1 MNRRGI
7 LRAHLGLFA
16 VVSLVLFAT
25 TDDRFPGSTADG
37 RQMIWTA
44 VAIAETGE
52 IGQARGRD
60 LTVPR
65 PDGDSVSRFGLGMS
79 FAQVPAALGA
89 PIVEARLGPATSQ
102 PLFLIAP
109 FLFVLAAAA
118 FAGLTVRELGGSHSA
133 ERTAILFATLAGPLG
148 TYAALDASESLQA
161 AALMIALWASVVAAR
176 SSGRAATRASLLAGA
191 ACGIALLTKSALL
204 VVAPLTL
211 LPLLAGHDR
220 SRQVTT
226 GDDGLRR
233 VTTGNDRWVRT
244 LVALAVFAVFGA
256 VWIDLEVTRFGAPL
270 MGYAGESFSH
280 SPIDGLWRLLVGVNK
295 GLLWYFPALVAVL
308 VGLAHNFGDWRS
320 ARGLTFLAACG
331 CLIAM
336 LLTAAGWWA
345 WHGDDGWGPRLI
357 VAAVPLL
364 AVCAAL
370 AVDTWP
376 ATTRTTLIAISVLMN
391 LHPLFQH
398 PTPVFHFRLSASWP
412 AADASFAAQLP
423 RFARREA
430 AGKTYVVPESV
441 LASIPEA
448 SPFVVLPWFF
458 VATHFGDSSV
468 RAEALRH
475 PPWIA
480 ARPDIVPSEPFVTAI
495 SSTPVRWP
503 HWGRSFG
510 AGNIGADTGAYDAGL
525 TDQVLRAQSLRSLV
539 RAERL
544 ARKLLEL
551 APGGYADA
559 LFLETLRL
567 SNRRPEAVQY
577 LSNLSRDRRQ
587 HPAINVVLALFERD
601 SRNDQTAKAF
611 LNSVVESFR
620 DSPVERALSQP
631 LAQWPPDFA
640 SMTRDDRLQV
650 DIR

>member
-7 LRAHLGLFA
+7 LRAHLGLFV

-44 VAIAETGE
+44 VAITETGE
-52 IGQARGRD
+52 IGPARGRD

-65 PDGDSVSRFGLGMS
+65 ADGDSVSRFGLGMS
-79 FAQVPAALGA
+79 LAQVPAAMAA
-89 PIVEARLGPATSQ
+89 PVVEARLGPATSQ

-109 FLFVLAAAA
+109 FLFVLTAAA
-118 FAGLTVRELGGSHSA
+118 FAGLTVRALGGSHAA
-133 ERTAILFATLAGPLG
+133 ERTAILFATVAGPLG
-148 TYAALDASESLQA
+148 AYAALDASESLQA
-161 AALMIALWASVVAAR
+161 ASLVVALWASVVAAR
-176 SSGRAATRASLLAGA
+176 SKGRLATRAALMAGA

-204 VVAPLTL
+204 IVAPITL
-211 LPLLAGHDR
+211 LPLAGNDG

-226 GDDGLRR
+226 GNGGLRR
-233 VTTGNDRWVRT
+233 VTTR
-244 LVALAVFAVFGA
+244 ALPAVLTFAVFGA
-256 VWIDLEVTRFGAPL
+256 MWLYFEITRFGAPL
-270 MGYAGESFSH
+270 MGYAGETFSH
-280 SPIDGLWRLLVGVNK
+280 PPIDGFWRLLVGVNK

-308 VGLAHNFGDWRS
+308 AGLAPIFKEWRS
-320 ARGLTFLAACG
+320 TRALTFLAASG
-331 CLIAM
+331 ALLAM

-345 WHGDDGWGPRLI
+345 WHGDDGWGPRLV
-357 VAAVPLL
+357 VAAIPLL

-370 AVDTWP
+370 TVDTWP
-376 ATTRTTLIAISVLMN
+376 APTRTVLIAISVLMN
-391 LHPLFQH
+391 LHPLLQH

-412 AADASFAAQLP
+412 VADESLAAQLP
-423 RFARREA
+423 RFAKRESG
-430 AGKTYVVPESV
+430 GKTLAVPESV
-441 LASIPEA
+441 LATVPQA

-458 VATHFGDSSV
+458 VATHFGDASV
-468 RAEALRH
+468 RAEALRR
-475 PPWIA
+475 PPWA
-480 ARPDIVPSEPFVTAI
+480 AVRPDIVPSEPLVAAITA
-495 SSTPVRWP
+495 TPTRWP
-503 HWGRSFG
+503 MWGRSFL
-510 AGNIGADTGAYDAGL
+510 AANIGAGTGAYDAGL
-525 TDQVLRAQSLRSLV
+525 TDQVLRAQSLRGLV
-539 RAERL
+539 RAEHL
-544 ARKLLEL
+544 TRKLLDL
-551 APGGYADA
+551 APSGYADA
-559 LFLETLRL
+559 LLLETLRL

-577 LSNLSRDRRQ
+577 LNSLSRDRRQ

-601 SRNDQTAKAF
+601 SRNDQAAKAF